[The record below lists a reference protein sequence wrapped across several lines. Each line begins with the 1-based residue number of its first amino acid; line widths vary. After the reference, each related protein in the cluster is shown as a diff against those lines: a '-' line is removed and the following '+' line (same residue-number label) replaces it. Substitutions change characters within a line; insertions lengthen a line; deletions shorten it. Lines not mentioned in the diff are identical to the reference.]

1 MVAGFLTNPAASGHA
16 LAADDCSPQ
25 LGQHVFET
33 KCAMCHAVDKA
44 KGTIVGP
51 NLSGVF
57 GRPVGK
63 LPGFGYSRTLAA
75 SDGSWTEQ
83 ALDLFLKTPAVAKPG
98 NAMPFTGLRNDA
110 ERAAAICY
118 LKQQR

>member
-1 MVAGFLTNPAASGHA
+1 MTNLAASGLA

-33 KCAMCHAVDKA
+33 KCVMCHAVDKA

-57 GRPVGK
+57 ERPIGK
-63 LPGFGYSRTLAA
+63 LPGFGYSQALAA
-75 SDGSWTEQ
+75 STGRWTEQ
-83 ALDLFLKTPAVAKPG
+83 ELDLFLKAPAVAKPG
-98 NAMPFTGLRNDA
+98 NAMPFTGIRNDGD
-110 ERAAAICY
+110 RAAAICY
-118 LKQQR
+118 LKEQR